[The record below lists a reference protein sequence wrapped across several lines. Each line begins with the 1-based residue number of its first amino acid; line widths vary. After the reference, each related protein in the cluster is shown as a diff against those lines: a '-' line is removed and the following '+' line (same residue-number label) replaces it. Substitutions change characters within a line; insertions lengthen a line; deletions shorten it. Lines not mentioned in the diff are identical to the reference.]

1 MNRKGINKK
10 ILSVEI
16 NMAHQ
21 LGVSIK
27 YLKQTIHL
35 NPVHQCNINRN
46 LIDQVS
52 TVHRN

>member
-1 MNRKGINKK
+1 MG
-10 ILSVEI
+10 
-16 NMAHQ
+16 HQ

-35 NPVHQCNINRN
+35 NPVRQCNIKCN

-52 TVHRN
+52 TVHFN

>member
-1 MNRKGINKK
+1 MERNKK

-21 LGVSIK
+21 LGISIK

-35 NPVHQCNINRN
+35 NPVHQCNIDRN

-52 TVHRN
+52 TVHRNY